1 MFSGEKIKFRKL
13 VPADAEVYHEWRND
27 FSVMRSTS
35 PYLDLYSSME
45 TEEFVTMISTSP
57 NAKSYMIETKE
68 NVKPIGV
75 VSLINLD
82 FKNRSA
88 ECIIDIG
95 DKSMWGKGIG
105 FEAMSLLVHYAF
117 SELNLHRLSLQV
129 FSFNQNAISLYEK
142 LGFKVEGQSREA
154 LYRDGQYH
162 DVILMGL
169 LKDEAQLEIN

>member
-1 MFSGEKIKFRKL
+1 MRKL

-105 FEAMSLLVHYAF
+105 FESMSLLVHYAF